1 MKNRPNRRGKPLE
14 GDRGRAEHARRQQ
27 QEEARSTTRS
37 RTPSDAVSMVRTAT
51 LAANFDNTCETRSM
65 DEREAFWAAVYKFR
79 PPEWNSAFPDQPG
92 ESRGGPIRERGRK
105 LLFN

>member
-37 RTPSDAVSMVRTAT
+37 RTPSDAVSMVRTDT
-51 LAANFDNTCETRSM
+51 LAANFDNTVLGGGLQIQASRMEFGFPRSAGGIA
-65 DEREAFWAAVYKFR
+65 RR
-79 PPEWNSAFPDQPG
+79 PNP
-92 ESRGGPIRERGRK
+92 
-105 LLFN
+105 